1 MVTTT
6 EDELRKKSRALQ
18 SSSNSGPA
26 LAARWQTVLK
36 TAIRNPREL
45 CQKLQLAECWFQAA
59 ERAATLFP
67 LFAPLPYVNRI
78 TPGDPFDPLL
88 RQILPVEEE
97 FESVPGFHPDP
108 VAEGDAQL
116 APGLLKKYQGRAL
129 LVTTGVCAIH
139 CRYCFRRH
147 YPYAQQP
154 HSLDQWAPALQAI
167 ADDTSLEEIILS
179 GGDPLTL
186 VDSQLAELTRRLG
199 KIKHIQRIRIHTRLP
214 IMIPQRVNDE
224 LLSWLTA
231 TRLTPVFVI
240 HCNHPAEIDE
250 QVAASLQ
257 RITAAGIP
265 LLNQAVLLR
274 GVNDNEETMV
284 ALMKKL
290 VQLRAMPYYLHQ
302 LDRVQGAHHFE
313 VPVERG
319 LSLMRHLSAVLPGY
333 AVPRYVQEQPGKPG
347 KTVLTEPT
355 SFPSPI

>member
-6 EDELRKKSRALQ
+6 EDELRIKSRALQ
-18 SSSNSGPA
+18 SSSNSRPTV
-26 LAARWQTVLK
+26 AARWQTVLK

-45 CQKLQLAECWFQAA
+45 CQKLKLAECWLPAA
-59 ERAATLFP
+59 EQAATLFP
-67 LFAPLPYVNRI
+67 LFAPSPYVNRI
-78 TPGDPFDPLL
+78 IPGDPFDPLL

-97 FESVPGFHPDP
+97 FEPAPGFHPDP

-154 HSLDQWAPALQAI
+154 HSLDQWAPALEAI
-167 ADDTSLEEIILS
+167 AADTSLEEIILS
-179 GGDPLTL
+179 GGDPLTV
-186 VDSQLAELTRRLG
+186 VDPQLAELTGRLG
-199 KIKHIQRIRIHTRLP
+199 KIKHLQRIRIHTRLP

-265 LLNQAVLLR
+265 LLNQTVLLR

-284 ALMKKL
+284 TLMKKL
-290 VQLRAMPYYLHQ
+290 VQLRVMPYYLHQ

-319 LSLMRHLSAVLPGY
+319 LSLMRHLSATLPGY

-347 KTVLTEPT
+347 KTLLAGPT
-355 SFPSPI
+355 P